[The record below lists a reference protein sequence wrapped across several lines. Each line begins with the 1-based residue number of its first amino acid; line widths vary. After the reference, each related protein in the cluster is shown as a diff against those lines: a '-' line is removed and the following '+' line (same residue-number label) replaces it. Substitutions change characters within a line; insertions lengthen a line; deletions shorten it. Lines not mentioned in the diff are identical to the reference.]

1 MARLWRHA
9 AWADEVPPLGGLFG
23 GLLGSVDDAELGVK
37 ALEYRPSPSG
47 SASRTLWAGVL
58 GEFHFQTGFDELPS
72 SLSETVVFGYPVD
85 GADDVVV
92 DRGTRWLSSSRHLA
106 AQIGA
111 EGS

>member
-1 MARLWRHA
+1 MIILSVRIFEH
-9 AWADEVPPLGGLFG
+9 GHGI
-23 GLLGSVDDAELGVK
+23 LLLDI
-37 ALEYRPSPSG
+37 
-47 SASRTLWAGVL
+47 
-58 GEFHFQTGFDELPS
+58 
-72 SLSETVVFGYPVD
+72 VFGYPVD